1 MNLYLKDAFMGNI
14 EICPACNRGFGLF
27 RWRYNCDF
35 CNRVYCSDCL
45 RKPTFQKLTN
55 SPIKIADYCPQ
66 CWDSI
71 AQPAIAQYEKA
82 LTNYS
87 KVEIFSCKYKGHI
100 PRDMSFTPIQLK
112 TDFFSDR
119 DNAENALKTDAAF
132 LNELMM
138 LVGKYN
144 IVGFENLVQKV
155 KDLTS
160 QGFSFNF
167 STYRN

>member
-1 MNLYLKDAFMGNI
+1 MGNI

-132 LNELMM
+132 LNCDIVYDVTIEKDTDSEPT
-138 LVGKYN
+138 GKGNGRHHYS
-144 IVGFENLVQKV
+144 VWSMSGKAT
-155 KDLTS
+155 K
-160 QGFSFNF
+160 
-167 STYRN
+167 RK